1 MGKTYSFFTLAY
13 DNTGNREALKDAGD
27 ITVKLFGNVTLPV
40 TWLYF
45 KGMLQDKDVILN
57 WSTAREINS
66 KWYVVERALDGRN
79 FTAIAQLAA
88 NGTTSRTSN
97 YNYVD
102 ADVLALNRKVLYY
115 RLKQVNV
122 DGSYSYSPVVIINL
136 QSLQSEPIIT
146 AYPNPFNQNITL
158 QILNVT
164 ETGEKDHV
172 QLLTIDGRPIYQR
185 KIDRIRNNTVLLD
198 DLPNLS
204 AGTYLLKV
212 IIKRNLYTIK
222 MVKQ

>member
-1 MGKTYSFFTLAY
+1 M
-13 DNTGNREALKDAGD
+13 
-27 ITVKLFGNVTLPV
+27 
-40 TWLYF
+40 
-45 KGMLQDKDVILN
+45 
-57 WSTAREINS
+57 
-66 KWYVVERALDGRN
+66 
-79 FTAIAQLAA
+79 
-88 NGTTSRTSN
+88 
-97 YNYVD
+97 
-102 ADVLALNRKVLYY
+102 LYY

-146 AYPNPFNQNITL
+146 AHPNPFNQNITL